1 MPLITPHIFDIP
13 YTTRPVPRDL
23 IPIVSTTPSEAAA
36 EVAVETPAAT
46 ATNIND
52 ADHEKI
58 HILWV
63 GCSDS
68 SILETDV
75 LDVPRDEMFVHRNLG
90 HVLSNGDLSTL
101 SALEWC
107 VELLKVDHIVV
118 CGHHGCSLVPGEE
131 TSTVNMWYKDA
142 AKLHDL
148 NSQQLSEE
156 NPALDEKTL
165 RRRFEERYVLAE
177 VAWLKRQPKVKK
189 AMEERGMQVYA
200 FVYDDDQ
207 GDCVQLIPSRE
218 GLTNDIQEGYDNGLV
233 GHEF

>member
-1 MPLITPHIFDIP
+1 MPLITPHLFDIP

-23 IPIVSTTPSEAAA
+23 IPPSSTTPSEAAA
-36 EVAVETPAAT
+36 EVAEETPAAT

-90 HVLSNGDLSTL
+90 HVLSNGDLSTM

-107 VELLKVDHIVV
+107 VELLKVGGIPHS
-118 CGHHGCSLVPGEE
+118 HSWPGLL
-131 TSTVNMWYKDA
+131 KFFA
-142 AKLHDL
+142 A
-148 NSQQLSEE
+148 
-156 NPALDEKTL
+156 T
-165 RRRFEERYVLAE
+165 
-177 VAWLKRQPKVKK
+177 
-189 AMEERGMQVYA
+189 ERGEA
-200 FVYDDDQ
+200 RRGIGSISNLENLGDQ
-207 GDCVQLIPSRE
+207 T
-218 GLTNDIQEGYDNGLV
+218 GLDIV
-233 GHEF
+233 GKGADS